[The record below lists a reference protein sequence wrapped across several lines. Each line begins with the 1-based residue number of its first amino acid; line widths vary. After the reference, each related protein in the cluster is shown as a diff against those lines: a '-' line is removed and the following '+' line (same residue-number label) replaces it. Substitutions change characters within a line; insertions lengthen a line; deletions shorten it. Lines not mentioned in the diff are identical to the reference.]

1 MLAKF
6 ELLETEKQLLQKRLE
21 KVEEKQSENQDNG
34 FDPMGYFGH
43 VKSSDLLRVA
53 PEKNM
58 EIPNRGVHSGMFA
71 DTPFASEEL
80 GAVKELKK
88 SKEEN
93 YQKSEEEESEIS
105 GNDKVADVLIAAL
118 VSDIQLLLNNGVD
131 FDEIHKILQ
140 ENIDSNSPLV
150 L

>member
-105 GNDKVADVLIAAL
+105 GNDKD
-118 VSDIQLLLNNGVD
+118 LNDTSGAEKELANLMDKARGSGVD
-131 FDEIHKILQ
+131 DQDYTERNLHDIMM
-140 ENIDSNSPLV
+140 
-150 L
+150 